1 MMDDEPDY
9 ESMPAIAMTQWRVGR
24 ERVLITKPSIA
35 GFGLN
40 WQHCARQAF
49 VGLSFSYE
57 AYYQAVRR
65 CWRFGQS
72 RPVHVHVAM
81 ADTEKA
87 IFDAVTRKADD
98 HAAMK
103 AEMRAAMRR
112 AVLTVERQRPY
123 DAGRTMEVPSWL
135 N

>member
-1 MMDDEPDY
+1 MAADKKERRLVDFSE
-9 ESMPAIAMTQWRVGR
+9 GR
-24 ERVLITKPSIA
+24 ERVIVTKPSIA

-40 WQHCARQAF
+40 WQHCARMAF

-65 CWRFGQS
+65 CYRFGQS
-72 RPVHVHVAM
+72 RPVHVHTAM

-87 IFDAVTRKADD
+87 IFDTVARKAGD
-98 HAAMK
+98 HDLMKREMAAAMS
-103 AEMRAAMRR
+103 RAANVVRT
-112 AVLTVERQRPY
+112 LDPY
-123 DAGRTMEVPSWL
+123 AAGAPMSLPAWL